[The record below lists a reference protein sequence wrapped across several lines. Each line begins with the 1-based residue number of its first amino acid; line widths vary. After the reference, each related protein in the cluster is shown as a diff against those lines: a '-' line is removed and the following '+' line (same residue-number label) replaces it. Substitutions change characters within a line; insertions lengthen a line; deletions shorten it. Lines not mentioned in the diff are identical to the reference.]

1 MSKDKAEEK
10 ARGHAKKICE
20 KSYRSQCEVY
30 DHCTIFKERIKNYI
44 IGYNQAVTALSI
56 ENGKLKEVLSLAY
69 DLIRDSTEYEVEI
82 GRYKEGLLKI
92 NQLLTNTQE
101 NEKEDI

>member
-44 IGYNQAVTALSI
+44 IGYNQAVTALST
-56 ENGKLKEVLSLAY
+56 ENAQLREALRLLVDLCDADSADEVIFYQMEHNIDLDMVLSKA
-69 DLIRDSTEYEVEI
+69 
-82 GRYKEGLLKI
+82 
-92 NQLLTNTQE
+92 
-101 NEKEDI
+101 